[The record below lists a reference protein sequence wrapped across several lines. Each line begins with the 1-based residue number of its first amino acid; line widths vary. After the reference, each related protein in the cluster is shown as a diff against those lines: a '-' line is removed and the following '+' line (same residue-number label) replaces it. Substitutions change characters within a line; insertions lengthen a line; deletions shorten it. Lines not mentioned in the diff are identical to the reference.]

1 MVPLPAP
8 EMRTPLVA
16 TFLLAPALLVA
27 CQFLVGIDTDLPTP
41 PAPPAEAGARDAGAR
56 DAEAGAPDP
65 CTSTNVPPPP
75 TSADTETKRDIVFA
89 LFNIDFAIDGT
100 FRYGLNLDQR
110 CTCPAADACQRPLG
124 ADAACDSPRGVDSA
138 LTPLLGTLRAFKV
151 VDQTTLNEG
160 LRTGTSGALVR
171 IEGYNGLAD
180 DPRVVVSVYGSTGS
194 EERPT
199 GKPEDRWKVDVASL
213 AGGVPYRPAY
223 RDETAYVSSSR
234 LVATFNFPIDIG
246 GGPSQPPLRADL
258 QAGIIV
264 ADIGPGGESLDGV
277 IAGRWATKSI
287 LQDIESFPDPLAP
300 ARTICGDSG
309 TYDLVKKLVCG
320 AADIP
325 SAPASDGQGRA
336 CDALSLHV
344 NFKALRAS
352 FGAVERRPDAGGPS
366 CGTGPLPSCF

>member
-1 MVPLPAP
+1 
-8 EMRTPLVA
+8 MRTPLLA

-27 CQFLVGIDTDLPTP
+27 CQFLVGIDTDLPS
-41 PAPPAEAGARDAGAR
+41 PASPAAEAGIDDGGAR
-56 DAEAGAPDP
+56 EAAAADP

-75 TSADTETKRDIVFA
+75 TNADTDTKRDIVFA
-89 LFNIDFAIDGT
+89 LSNIDFAIDGT

-110 CTCPAADACQRPLG
+110 CTCPAADACQRPRG

-138 LTPLLGTLRAFKV
+138 LTPLLGTLRRFEV
-151 VDQTTLNEG
+151 LDQTTLNEA
-160 LRTGTSGALVR
+160 LRTGTSGALMR

-199 GKPEDRWKVDVASL
+199 GRPEDRWKVDEASL
-213 AGGVPYRPAY
+213 AGGVAYLPSY
-223 RDETAYVSSSR
+223 RDETAYVSGSR
-234 LVATFNFPIDIG
+234 LVATFDFPIDIG
-246 GGPSQPPLRADL
+246 GAPSQPPLRADL

-277 IAGRWATKSI
+277 IAGRWPTKSI
-287 LQDIESFPDPLAP
+287 LRDIESFPDPLAP
-300 ARTICGDSG
+300 TQTICGDSG
-309 TYDLVKKLVCG
+309 TYDLVRKLVCG

-325 SAPASDGQGRA
+325 SAPTSDGQGRA
-336 CDALSLHV
+336 CDALSVHI

-352 FGAVERRPDAGGPS
+352 FGNVEKRRDAGGSS
-366 CGTGPLPSCF
+366 CGVGSLHRCL